1 MISKLMSL
9 NRGIGTSVSEKLEK
23 GGGGHM
29 FLIKGGGQKNGGLKI
44 LRWGGGVVDTMEDTR
59 TPLGSF

>member
-1 MISKLMSL
+1 MSL

-44 LRWGGGVVDTMEDTR
+44 LRWGGGWLTPWR
-59 TPLGSF
+59 TPGHH